1 MASVTFLAM
10 MTEQNTTSPAVDKN
24 DTTAD
29 VSVSLSL
36 WTFSICASIFV
47 VNVVVGSVVNACVVW
62 TIWKTKSLRFSS
74 INLAVLSLCI
84 AGTLSVRGYWSCRIT
99 RVIKGTRIRLQQ
111 EPFLIFH
118 NLSLTPKYPKC
129 NFKKFTSLPAQK
141 AANYLTLH

>member
-29 VSVSLSL
+29 VSVSL
-36 WTFSICASIFV
+36 WTFSNCASIFV

-99 RVIKGTRIRLQQ
+99 RVIKGTKGSGCSK
-111 EPFLIFH
+111 
-118 NLSLTPKYPKC
+118 SLY
-129 NFKKFTSLPAQK
+129 
-141 AANYLTLH
+141 